1 MRFSFARITLAAM
14 FAVLLL
20 IAIATTFLVHFSLEQ
35 ERLASQ
41 RVPSYAG
48 KLLARQ
54 IEAIRSTDGTLIGYV
69 LVTRQFKEISPA
81 VWLFVLI

>member
-1 MRFSFARITLAAM
+1 MQFSFARITLAAM

-20 IAIATTFLVHFSLEQ
+20 VAIATAFLVHFSQEQ

-54 IEAIRSTDGTLIGYV
+54 IEAIASEWSRATQAIA
-69 LVTRQFKEISPA
+69 QSP
-81 VWLFVLI
+81 LSL

>member
-20 IAIATTFLVHFSLEQ
+20 IAIETAFLVHFSQEQ

-41 RVPSYAG
+41 PVPSYAG

-54 IEAIRSTDGTLIGYV
+54 IEAIASEWSRATQAIA
-69 LVTRQFKEISPA
+69 QSP
-81 VWLFVLI
+81 LSL